1 MSAVRHMN
9 IDPARLAA
17 RAAEFSTERFEAG
30 FTRILQD
37 RMAAAC

>member
-1 MSAVRHMN
+1 MSAAAAMN
-9 IDPARLAA
+9 VDPARLAA

-30 FTRILQD
+30 FTQVLQD